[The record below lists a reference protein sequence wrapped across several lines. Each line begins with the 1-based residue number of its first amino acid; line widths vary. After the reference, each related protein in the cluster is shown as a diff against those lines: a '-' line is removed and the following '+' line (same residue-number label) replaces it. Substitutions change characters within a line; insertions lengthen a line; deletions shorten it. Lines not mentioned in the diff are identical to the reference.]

1 MAEKRKL
8 FSSTPRKKLF
18 STAAEV
24 IKTVK
29 CMDCGY
35 KMETAASPTKLF
47 CPNCGG
53 TRFNVCSIPESP
65 EVTPE
70 PVKVVEEKSFSRKS
84 IFGNDEFQKEFSEP
98 NTEFEKSLK
107 EFSGKTISFDDAE
120 KLFSVSAEELLEKN
134 YADLD
139 NEGNL
144 VISDSAYLIDKLFS
158 KLIITVTKELDLEPC
173 MHNKESLIDS
183 LADKGMSP
191 RGIIMIKKAHMIS
204 PSEPTPMIEDNKES
218 LNDWISDSGI
228 VGDTKIELGDKNDLK
243 LEEFMDYIKSRYPDA
258 PKGLLESLI
267 SRGLIKIDGNQVDI
281 IK

>member
-24 IKTVK
+24 IKAVK

-35 KMETAASPTKLF
+35 KMETAASPSKLF

-53 TRFNVCSIPESP
+53 TRFNVYSIPESP
-65 EVTPE
+65 EATPE

-183 LADKGMSP
+183 LSFSRQEIIIEKKIVIEEVKALPLTDAVEFLKENLKIYEEQNKFNSMSDHSF
-191 RGIIMIKKAHMIS
+191 I
-204 PSEPTPMIEDNKES
+204 
-218 LNDWISDSGI
+218 
-228 VGDTKIELGDKNDLK
+228 
-243 LEEFMDYIKSRYPDA
+243 F
-258 PKGLLESLI
+258 
-267 SRGLIKIDGNQVDI
+267 
-281 IK
+281 